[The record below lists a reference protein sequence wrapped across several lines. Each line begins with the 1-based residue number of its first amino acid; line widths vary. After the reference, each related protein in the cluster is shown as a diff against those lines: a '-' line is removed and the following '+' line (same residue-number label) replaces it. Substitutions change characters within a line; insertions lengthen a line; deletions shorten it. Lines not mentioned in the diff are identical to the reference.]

1 MFKFNEKKFFF
12 INFKIFLIY
21 VLLFLGRVFV
31 YVFFLFNGDVY
42 FDDEE
47 NWGFGD
53 EVGNIKID
61 FFMVVVYEF
70 GYIMGLFYLDV

>member
-1 MFKFNEKKFFF
+1 MYCYCEEIGFGVFYFVIKF
-12 INFKIFLIY
+12 L
-21 VLLFLGRVFV
+21 
-31 YVFFLFNGDVY
+31 VFFVIKVDIVIGW
-42 FDDEE
+42 E